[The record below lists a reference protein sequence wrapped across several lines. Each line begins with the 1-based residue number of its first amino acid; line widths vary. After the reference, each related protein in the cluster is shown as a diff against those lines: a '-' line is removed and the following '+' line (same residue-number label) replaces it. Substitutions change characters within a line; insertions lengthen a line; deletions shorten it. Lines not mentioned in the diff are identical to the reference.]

1 MLQKPTECFKNY
13 IPVIVLL
20 FLLPIAMKLAVFD
33 TYSTSSGSVV
43 VVNMVDRDEDQL
55 VINRNKPVKQNRE
68 NNPDKPAK
76 RELGLLTKSN

>member
-1 MLQKPTECFKNY
+1 MLQKSTECFKNY

-33 TYSTSSGSVV
+33 TYSKSSGSVV
-43 VVNMVDRDEDQL
+43 VVNLVDREEDQV
-55 VINRNKPVKQNRE
+55 VIIRDKPVKQNRE
-68 NNPDKPAK
+68 YKPDKPVK